1 MCEYYDD
8 ISTLRSFGAANSEG
22 VGELLFSF
30 FDYFAWR
37 HDYNNSVVSV
47 RVPGGLKSKAA
58 KGW

>member
-37 HDYNNSVVSV
+37 HDYNNSVGHSEF
-47 RVPGGLKSKAA
+47 RAG
-58 KGW
+58 